1 MQFRYAQPPAI
12 QGEYVQGPILEQPPG
27 RPCAALVHTRLQEL
41 WLRRPSPPAC
51 HPQLLGTPSNVLASG
66 AQEWFPEWHLQ
77 YRIARDGL
85 AYNIKA
91 FRSYYGDKLYHPF
104 WDKAAEATEAQK
116 HVALLSVLRSHCDQV
131 RMVKVAAAFRSH
143 TRLDDAIIENIASF
157 VCPRANSEDRPLGC
171 IVKNPWTVG
180 HGHIQERQQEIEK
193 LRRSRLR
200 SCSEET
206 SKRPRIAMP
215 DLS

>member
-27 RPCAALVHTRLQEL
+27 PILEFVHTRLQEL
-41 WLRRPSPPAC
+41 WFGRPSPPAC

-157 VCPRANSEDRPLGC
+157 VCPRENSEVVPRGC
-171 IVKNPWTVG
+171 IGFSKKADAGSYQYSCHPSTVDIKFLVVNTG
-180 HGHIQERQQEIEK
+180 A
-193 LRRSRLR
+193 LV
-200 SCSEET
+200 EELQA
-206 SKRPRIAMP
+206 I
-215 DLS
+215 